1 MLTGI
6 FNLSIVQSDIVATQI
21 YIANAN
27 APIRPNI
34 HQKDLEI
41 AILEPQRQTKG
52 FGVTLNPQWDLQQL
66 FARMLLLPF
75 PLLDGSGQEW
85 LV

>member
-27 APIRPNI
+27 AQILPNI

-41 AILEPQRQTKG
+41 AILEPQRQTKE
-52 FGVTLNPQWDLQQL
+52 FGVTLTPQWDLQPL
-66 FARMLLLPF
+66 FARMLLLLF